1 MKQDMSKPFRVLQ
14 IGFGTIGRPIAE
26 TVIGRGNL
34 DLVAVVDVDP
44 ALNGKSVTDF
54 LSLSTGSSAKIYPT
68 IDAAFEDIPGPIDAA
83 LVLTSSSL
91 ESVKPTIIRC
101 LEAGMHVVSIC
112 EELSYPYAR
121 YPELSD
127 KIDKAAREVGKSV
140 LGTGINPG
148 YLMDLL
154 PIVLTA
160 PCQSVVRIHVTRV
173 IDSARRRAS
182 FQKKV
187 GTSMSIDEFTKAI
200 VSGAI
205 TGHVG
210 LVESMR
216 LIDDAL
222 GLNLD
227 HFEEFPPEAVIA
239 EEKIETSFAKVDV
252 GDVLGLKSRG
262 VGNKKGQTIITLDFI
277 AHAGAS
283 PEYDEVKIEG
293 YPNLTSRIDGGV
305 MGDYGTAAMAVN
317 MIPIVIQAAPGLYT
331 MKDLPIPRNTQR
343 IMKE

>member
-1 MKQDMSKPFRVLQ
+1 MSKPFRVMQ
-14 IGFGTIGRPIAE
+14 IGFGAIGKPIADA
-26 TVIGRGNL
+26 VVGRGNL
-34 DLVAVVDVDP
+34 DLVSVVDLEP
-44 ALNGKSVTDF
+44 SMSGKHVADY
-54 LSLSTGSSAKIYPT
+54 LSQSSGASAKIYST
-68 IDAAFEDIPGPIDAA
+68 IDAAFEDVSGPIDVA
-83 LVLTSSSL
+83 LVLTTSSL
-91 ESVKPTIIRC
+91 EGVKPTIVRC

-112 EELSYPYAR
+112 EELLYPYAR
-121 YPELSD
+121 YPKLSD
-127 KIDKAAREVGKSV
+127 EIDRIARGVGKSV

-148 YLMDLL
+148 YLMDVL

-187 GTSMSIDEFTKAI
+187 GTSMSVDEFNNAI
-200 VSGAI
+200 ASGAI

-222 GLNLD
+222 SLNLD

-239 EEKIETSFAKVDV
+239 EEEIETSFAKVEV
-252 GDVLGLKSRG
+252 GDVLGLKSRS
-262 VGNKKGQTIITLDFI
+262 VGNRNDQTIITLDFI

-293 YPNLTSRIDGGV
+293 YPNLTSRIEGGV
-305 MGDYGTAAMAVN
+305 MGDYGTASMAVN
-317 MIPIVIQAAPGLYT
+317 MIPIVVQAAPGLYT
-331 MKDLPIPRNTQR
+331 MKDLPVPRNTQR
-343 IMKE
+343 IMKGDK